1 MLSIKI
7 SQIGFQYIEEKI
19 PYFHI
24 FIYGLSISNI
34 TIMENFYLNTLFLFK
49 LIKYNIMI
57 HDYFNL
63 KILSGI
69 KYYI

>member
-19 PYFHI
+19 PFFSI
-24 FIYGLSISNI
+24 FIYCISISNI
-34 TIMENFYLNTLFLFK
+34 TIMENFYLNTLFLFR
-49 LIKYNIMI
+49 LIKNNIMI
-57 HDYFNL
+57 HDYFSL
-63 KILSGI
+63 KILPVI